1 MSEIKVDKI
10 SPQSGTALA
19 IGDSGDTITI
29 PSGATITNNGTA
41 NGFSTAGADTSLSN
55 LSATGENKVC
65 QAWVNFNGTSTLAV
79 RDSSNVSSVTDRG
92 TGLYTV
98 NFSASMENT
107 NYSGTTNA
115 FIGGASNSGRDAGT
129 ASNNVDWA
137 YVNSYATSDGV
148 MYDIEYI
155 CAQYFGD

>member
-1 MSEIKVDKI
+1 MSEIKVDVV
-10 SPQSGTALA
+10 SPYTGTSMTVGEAGDTVTCSGTAV
-19 IGDSGDTITI
+19 
-29 PSGATITNNGTA
+29 
-41 NGFSTAGADTSLSN
+41 GFGADTSLSN

-79 RDSSNVSSVTDRG
+79 RDSFNVSSVTDRG

-98 NFSASMENT
+98 NFTASMENT
-107 NYSGTTNA
+107 DYSGTTNA

-129 ASNNVDWA
+129 SSNNVDWA